1 MAFFALWN
9 PVESVNAL
17 FIPRSDLESIIA
29 MEKQGWAARV
39 FCPCY
44 GKTEPGGVGLSP
56 CYGKTEP
63 GSVGLSPLLWKNRAK
78 VALLLPLLVLLPLLA
93 QADNRFLAGRFQP
106 EKHPNFRVVPAKYS
120 PGRTQYL
127 DARAL
132 AAFEEMA
139 ESAAKAGFRLTVISA
154 TRNFFSQK
162 AIWEE
167 KFTGVRKIRGQNIAK
182 TIPNEEQRSLEILRY
197 SSMPGTSRHHWGT
210 DLDLHEAQ
218 LKGPALSNDTLSK
231 GRGLELY
238 NWLVENAGKH
248 GFCQPYRGAPTARNG
263 GRYVRGYEEERWHW
277 SYKPLS
283 SPYLRQYNENA
294 KALAPTGFLGD
305 KAAGKFY
312 LDYVN
317 NIDSSCL

>member
-1 MAFFALWN
+1 MGEKSTQLWN
-9 PVESVNAL
+9 FIAKKPVL
-17 FIPRSDLESIIA
+17 
-29 MEKQGWAARV
+29 
-39 FCPCY
+39 
-44 GKTEPGGVGLSP
+44 LS
-56 CYGKTEP
+56 
-63 GSVGLSPLLWKNRAK
+63 
-78 VALLLPLLVLLPLLA
+78 LVLLPLFA
-93 QADNRFLAGRFQP
+93 QIDVAFLAGKFQP
-106 EKHPNFRVVPAKYS
+106 EKHPGFRLVPAKYS

-127 DARAL
+127 DARTL

-139 ESAAKAGFRLTVISA
+139 EAAAQSGFRLTIISA

-167 KFTGVRKIRGQNIAK
+167 KFTGVRKIRGQDISK
-182 TIPNEEQRSLEILRY
+182 TIPNEEQRALEILRY

-231 GRGLELY
+231 GRGLEFY
-238 NWLVENAGKH
+238 NWLLENAGKY
-248 GFCQPYRGAPTARNG
+248 GFCQPYKQSPAVRNG
-263 GRYVRGYEEERWHW
+263 GRYARGYEEERWHW
-277 SYKPLS
+277 SYRPLS
-283 SPYLRQYNENA
+283 SPYLQQYNQNA
-294 KALAPTGFLGD
+294 KALAPAGFRGD